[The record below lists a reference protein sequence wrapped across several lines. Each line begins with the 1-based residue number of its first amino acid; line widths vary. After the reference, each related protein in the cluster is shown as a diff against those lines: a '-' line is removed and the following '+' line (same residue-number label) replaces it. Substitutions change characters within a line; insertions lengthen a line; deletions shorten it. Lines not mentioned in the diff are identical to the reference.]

1 MNILPIAPIAFML
14 VSSAALAAGESCP
27 PREAGSSYPWQ
38 LRELMPGDKYAWLY
52 LDIDT
57 DGRALDCR
65 IGENNIHDPYTRF
78 LACRAFKEDWRTSPV
93 VENGKPVRSTIK
105 RYFIMLGHKHIAANR
120 KARKQWFRD
129 HPNERPSCYPE

>member
-1 MNILPIAPIAFML
+1 MKILPMATLAFML
-14 VSSAALAAGESCP
+14 VSSGALAAGEPCP
-27 PREAGSSYPWQ
+27 PREPGHSYPWQ
-38 LRELMPGDKYAWLY
+38 SGELMPGDKYAWLY

-78 LACRAFKEDWRTSPV
+78 LACRAFKEDWRTTPA
-93 VENGKPVRSTIK
+93 VENGKAVRSTVK
-105 RYFIMLGHKHIAANR
+105 RYFLMLGDKHIAANR
-120 KARKQWFRD
+120 EARTQWFRN